1 MALLEGMAAGC
12 VPFASALASVP
23 TVVQPDVTGVL
34 LQPGSADDLA
44 DKLMWAIGNRDQL
57 VRLSDNA
64 VNYVRNNY
72 SPLDYKRSLLAIYQ
86 RALEAPSVRY
96 GSAGS
101 YQPLHFGAR

>member
-23 TVVQPDVTGVL
+23 MVVQPDVTGIL

-44 DKLMWAIGNRDQL
+44 DKLIWAIGNRDQL

-64 VNYVRNNY
+64 ANYVRNAY

-86 RALEAPSVRY
+86 RALEASSTRY
-96 GSAGS
+96 GSPRS
-101 YQPLHFGAR
+101 HQPLQCGAR